1 MHGCVC
7 FRAQLCVGHEEQ
19 CVNSSVDKLLS
30 DLSGTQVAENCNVKL
45 FASKR
50 LMTQRICP
58 ISLQKVSKGMC
69 GILDPGLFIVEVIE
83 EELGTFV
90 KPSS

>member
-7 FRAQLCVGHEEQ
+7 FRAQLCVGHEEK

-45 FASKR
+45 FAR
-50 LMTQRICP
+50 VAL
-58 ISLQKVSKGMC
+58 
-69 GILDPGLFIVEVIE
+69 
-83 EELGTFV
+83 
-90 KPSS
+90 